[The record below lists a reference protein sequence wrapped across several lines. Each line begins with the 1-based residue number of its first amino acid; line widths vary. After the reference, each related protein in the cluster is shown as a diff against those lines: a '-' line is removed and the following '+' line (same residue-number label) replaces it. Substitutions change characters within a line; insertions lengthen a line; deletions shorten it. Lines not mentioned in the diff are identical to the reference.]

1 MNNIKSFFS
10 FFKNQGKGILA
21 GVTFV
26 VALIVINWVAT
37 NYKALEN
44 TLLYPEAVAEMQIE
58 VIYQVKK

>member
-1 MNNIKSFFS
+1 MNSIKSFFS
-10 FFKNQGKGILA
+10 FFKNQSGGILA
-21 GVTFV
+21 GVIFV
-26 VALIVINWVAT
+26 LALIVINWVST

>member
-1 MNNIKSFFS
+1 MNSIKSFFS
-10 FFKNQGKGILA
+10 FFQKQGKGILA

-37 NYKALEN
+37 NYKALKN